1 MDSCACTK
9 SDLEI
14 QFPAQHSANRAT
26 RRVLLEIKWRTRVS
40 SISQRRQS
48 FVQGCRAAPRC
59 PPWLAQKSLPSCQG
73 KLLRCGTG
81 CEPGQNLST
90 MPPELLCFFLCALSA
105 PNLVGILGGD
115 ALLPAPQSISILS
128 TNMKHFLTWSPVIV
142 QGATVRYS
150 VEFQGEYE
158 REYANGSWIPIS
170 ECSLTTA
177 TVCNLTED
185 ISATVA
191 YKLRV
196 RAELGATRSRWGTTK
211 GFFNR
216 AMTSLTPPLLRA
228 MADGHHLLVELA
240 DMGPSLQFR
249 VLYWRKGQESRVQQ
263 KVVKEVS
270 SVVHLDTMEAGA
282 EYCVKAQ
289 THVQAINRSS
299 SFSPTQ
305 CVRAQGDTSVWLVT
319 ALISSAGFAVAA
331 LTLPFLTWKISKI
344 FQYCCCPAAVLPDTL
359 KESEPPTQL
368 ILQGSEEAEQCD
380 LMVVVMPSE
389 EVLQLWIQKA
399 L

>member
-1 MDSCACTK
+1 
-9 SDLEI
+9 
-14 QFPAQHSANRAT
+14 
-26 RRVLLEIKWRTRVS
+26 
-40 SISQRRQS
+40 
-48 FVQGCRAAPRC
+48 
-59 PPWLAQKSLPSCQG
+59 
-73 KLLRCGTG
+73 
-81 CEPGQNLST
+81 
-90 MPPELLCFFLCALSA
+90 MPPELICLLLCTLSA
-105 PNLVGILGGD
+105 PSLSGGD

-142 QGATVRYS
+142 QGETVRYS

-177 TVCNLTED
+177 TICNLTED
-185 ISATVA
+185 ISASVA

-196 RAELGATRSRWGTTK
+196 RAELGATRSQWGTTK

-216 AMTSLTPPLLRA
+216 AMTSLTPPQLRA
-228 MADGHHLLVELA
+228 VADGHHLLVELA
-240 DMGPSLQFR
+240 DMGPSFQFR
-249 VLYWRKGQESRVQQ
+249 VLYWRKGQETRVQQ
-263 KVVKEVS
+263 KVLREVS

-305 CVRAQGDTSVWLVT
+305 CVRAQGDKSMWLVT
-319 ALISSAGFAVAA
+319 ALIASAGFAVAV
-331 LTLPFLTWKISKI
+331 LTLPLLAWKISKI
-344 FQYCCCPAAVLPDTL
+344 FQYSCCPAAVLPDTL
-359 KESEPPTQL
+359 ESEPPTQL
-368 ILQGSEEAEQCD
+368 ILRGREEAEQCD

-389 EVLQLWIQKA
+389 EALQLWIQKA
-399 L
+399 LQSSPENQQPLCSSFLHPIKSK

>member
-1 MDSCACTK
+1 MVVNQQDKGLQTESC
-9 SDLEI
+9 LE
-14 QFPAQHSANRAT
+14 PTEAMRKLRALRENRA
-26 RRVLLEIKWRTRVS
+26 L
-40 SISQRRQS
+40 QQ
-48 FVQGCRAAPRC
+48 
-59 PPWLAQKSLPSCQG
+59 
-73 KLLRCGTG
+73 
-81 CEPGQNLST
+81 
-90 MPPELLCFFLCALSA
+90 
-105 PNLVGILGGD
+105 
-115 ALLPAPQSISILS
+115 
-128 TNMKHFLTWSPVIV
+128 
-142 QGATVRYS
+142 
-150 VEFQGEYE
+150 EYE

-196 RAELGATRSRWGTTK
+196 RAELGATRSQWGTTK

-216 AMTSLTPPLLRA
+216 AMNKVLGQKFILRQSQIHLGLNFKRFKDKQDEHRNFLLQAASLTPPLLRA

-249 VLYWRKGQESRVQQ
+249 VLYWRKGQESRAKDSQAPQLFPVEALTAIFVFTTVGREKPAEPKVQQ

>member
-1 MDSCACTK
+1 IHFFS
-9 SDLEI
+9 
-14 QFPAQHSANRAT
+14 F
-26 RRVLLEIKWRTRVS
+26 LL
-40 SISQRRQS
+40 
-48 FVQGCRAAPRC
+48 
-59 PPWLAQKSLPSCQG
+59 L
-73 KLLRCGTG
+73 
-81 CEPGQNLST
+81 
-90 MPPELLCFFLCALSA
+90 
-105 PNLVGILGGD
+105 GILGGD

-170 ECSLTTA
+170 ECALTTA
-177 TVCNLTED
+177 TVCNVTDD

-196 RAELGATRSRWGTTK
+196 RAELGATRSQWGTTK

-216 AMTSLTPPLLRA
+216 AMTSLTPPLLRVV
-228 MADGHHLLVELA
+228 ADGHHLLLELA
-240 DMGPSLQFR
+240 DMGPSFQFR

-270 SVVHLDTMEAGA
+270 SMVHLDTVEAGA

-289 THVQAINRSS
+289 AHVEAIDRSS

-305 CVRAQGDTSVWLVT
+305 CVRAQGDTSLWLVT
-319 ALISSAGFAVAA
+319 ALTSSAGFVVAA

-344 FQYCCCPAAVLPDTL
+344 LQYSCCPTVVLPDTL

-368 ILQGSEEAEQCD
+368 FLQGSEEAEQCD
-380 LMVVVMPSE
+380 LMVVVVPSE
-389 EVLQLWIQKA
+389 EVLQLWIQ
-399 L
+399 

>member
-1 MDSCACTK
+1 M
-9 SDLEI
+9 
-14 QFPAQHSANRAT
+14 R
-26 RRVLLEIKWRTRVS
+26 
-40 SISQRRQS
+40 
-48 FVQGCRAAPRC
+48 
-59 PPWLAQKSLPSCQG
+59 LPG
-73 KLLRCGTG
+73 WEPGDLRCVTG
-81 CEPGQNLST
+81 CECGKSLSK
-90 MPPELLCFFLCALSA
+90 MPPKLICLFLCALSA
-105 PNLVGILGGD
+105 PKLSGGD

-177 TVCNLTED
+177 TVCNITED

-196 RAELGATRSRWGTTK
+196 RAELGATRSQWGTMK

-216 AMTSLTPPLLRA
+216 VTTSLTPPLLRVL
-228 MADGHHLLVELA
+228 ADGYHLLVELA
-240 DMGPSLQFR
+240 DMGPAFQFR
-249 VLYWRKGQESRVQQ
+249 VLYWKKGHESRVQQ
-263 KVVKEVS
+263 KVMKEANS
-270 SVVHLDTMEAGA
+270 MVHLDTMEAGA

-289 THVQAINRSS
+289 THVEAINRSS
-299 SFSPTQ
+299 SFSPTR
-305 CVRAQGDTSVWLVT
+305 CVRAQRDTSMWLVT
-319 ALISSAGFAVAA
+319 TLTSSAGFAVAA

-344 FQYCCCPAAVLPDTL
+344 FQYSCCPVAVLPDTL

-368 ILQGSEEAEQCD
+368 ILHGSEEAEKCD

-389 EVLQLWIQKA
+389 EVLQLWIQKT

>member
-1 MDSCACTK
+1 MRSFPLNFAFPLASEGPSLEHKGSCCCWSLAWFGL
-9 SDLEI
+9 SGHPDEN
-14 QFPAQHSANRAT
+14 PAFT
-26 RRVLLEIKWRTRVS
+26 PGGVS
-40 SISQRRQS
+40 LCSGVST
-48 FVQGCRAAPRC
+48 GC
-59 PPWLAQKSLPSCQG
+59 PPWLAQKRLPGWEG
-73 KLLRCGTG
+73 KMLGCAKG
-81 CEPGQNLST
+81 CERGENLSK
-90 MPPELLCFFLCALSA
+90 MPPELTCFLLCALSA
-105 PNLVGILGGD
+105 PNLSGILGGD

-177 TVCNLTED
+177 TVCNITED

-196 RAELGATRSRWGTTK
+196 RAELGATRSQWGTTK

-216 AMTSLTPPLLRA
+216 ATTSLTPPLLRVVA
-228 MADGHHLLVELA
+228 EGHHLLVELA
-240 DMGPSLQFR
+240 DMGPSFQFR
-249 VLYWRKGQESRVQQ
+249 LLYWKKGQESRVQQ
-263 KVVKEVS
+263 KVMKVVS

-289 THVQAINRSS
+289 THVEAINRSS

-305 CVRAQGDTSVWLVT
+305 CVRAQGKSQP
-319 ALISSAGFAVAA
+319 SSSSSSSS
-331 LTLPFLTWKISKI
+331 TP
-344 FQYCCCPAAVLPDTL
+344 
-359 KESEPPTQL
+359 
-368 ILQGSEEAEQCD
+368 
-380 LMVVVMPSE
+380 
-389 EVLQLWIQKA
+389 KA
-399 L
+399 LPLVSSPNLLSLGEVKQESGEQSPTLEFAGERSPQGGWNSSHTAFRLTAVSAWALQCL

>member
-1 MDSCACTK
+1 INFFA
-9 SDLEI
+9 
-14 QFPAQHSANRAT
+14 F
-26 RRVLLEIKWRTRVS
+26 LL
-40 SISQRRQS
+40 
-48 FVQGCRAAPRC
+48 
-59 PPWLAQKSLPSCQG
+59 L
-73 KLLRCGTG
+73 
-81 CEPGQNLST
+81 
-90 MPPELLCFFLCALSA
+90 
-105 PNLVGILGGD
+105 GILGGD

-128 TNMKHFLTWSPVIV
+128 TNMKHFLTWSPVII

-177 TVCNLTED
+177 TLCNITQD
-185 ISATVA
+185 ISATVP

-196 RAELGATRSRWGTTK
+196 RAELGATRSQWGTME

-216 AMTSLTPPLLRA
+216 AMTSLTPPLLRVV
-228 MADGHHLLVELA
+228 ADGHHLLVELA
-240 DMGPSLQFR
+240 DMGPSFQFH
-249 VLYWRKGQESRVQQ
+249 VLYWKKGQESRVQQ
-263 KVVKEVS
+263 KVVEEVS

-289 THVQAINRSS
+289 AHVEAINRSS

-331 LTLPFLTWKISKI
+331 LTLPYLTWKISKI
-344 FQYCCCPAAVLPDTL
+344 FQYSLCPTAVLPDTL

-368 ILQGSEEAEQCD
+368 ILRGSEEDEQCD
-380 LMVVVMPSE
+380 LMVVVVPSE
-389 EVLQLWIQKA
+389 EVLQLWIQ
-399 L
+399 